1 MWTYNQTDELYH
13 YGVLGMRWGHRSA
26 TASAYQGYKQAKK
39 NERKAGRKVLFSKS
53 TYLAGNKNNAQRS
66 KNAKSLINARKNR
79 EKAAFK
85 LIDSAAKD
93 AYNKKLAKTGSKQK
107 AEKASMKVHYK
118 AFKQKKY
125 DAGRIGSIA
134 DKTGGQERYYKHM
147 VKAKGKKYA
156 DAVEKRYNKK
166 TARELIAAV
175 GITAGL
181 TAVQLYDLYR

>member
-1 MWTYNQTDELYH
+1 MWKYNQTDELYH

-26 TASAYQGYKQAKK
+26 TASAYQGYKQARK
-39 NERKAGRKVLFSKS
+39 NEKKAGRKILFSRS
-53 TYLAGNKNNAQRS
+53 TYDAGVKNNTQRS
-66 KNAKSLINARKNR
+66 KNVKSLINARKNR

-118 AFKQKKY
+118 AFKQGKY
-125 DAGRIGSIA
+125 DAGRVGSIA
-134 DKTGGQERYYKHM
+134 DKTGGQQRYYNHM

-156 DAVEKRYNKK
+156 EAVEKRYNRRN
-166 TARELIAAV
+166 TAELA
-175 GITAGL
+175 AGL
-181 TAVQLYDLYR
+181 ALLGASVYMQYKGTKL